1 MIWPSNTVISSNL
14 VWVLPLTC
22 TKTFWLFTFLRL
34 NFAYGEEDM
43 VHKVKKRTHL
53 MTSWGETRVG
63 LLCSMI
69 VTHSNKC
76 RWTLFGML
84 SFAVTSIWEL
94 GGLLLW
100 QTDRS
105 ANLALKQ
112 KVHSLFNCYVFSS
125 TSSPKFVSIFI
136 PNTVLVTEI
145 KILRKIGSFRKTH
158 I

>member
-1 MIWPSNTVISSNL
+1 MIWPCNTTISSNL
-14 VWVLPLTC
+14 VWVLPLTG
-22 TKTFWLFTFLRL
+22 TKTFWLFKFLRL
-34 NFAYGEEDM
+34 NFASGKEDM
-43 VHKVKKRTHL
+43 VHKVQRRTYL
-53 MTSWGETRVG
+53 TSWRETRVA

-100 QTDRS
+100 QTDWS

-112 KVHSLFNCYVFSS
+112 KVHSLFNYYVFSS

-136 PNTVLVTEI
+136 PNTVLLAKI
-145 KILRKIGSFRKTH
+145 KMLRKIGSFRKTH